1 MRKLNPNRYLSP
13 IRRAAVCCLF
23 GQLFAVGSLVGS
35 QTIRTKIDDE
45 KYSVF
50 SAALQHFSTTVMGA
64 PSLLLIVGE
73 TTWHDNIQA
82 ALDEVRHPTPMP
94 QVRDPA
100 LTRRIDPDKVREKS
114 RWLKEHDKRI
124 LLNPADFAQQ
134 ISKETIV
141 SWVHECYKPAVLQN
155 AFKVSAKT
163 IVITAEDW
171 QRLGAGE
178 EKSYRDFRK
187 KFLRSYGDNAVIELS
202 GVGFNNEH
210 TQAVVEIGYVIP
222 DRVGGE
228 GYFLLLEKGNDTWKV
243 RCALLA
249 WLS

>member
-35 QTIRTKIDDE
+35 QTIRTEIDDE

-64 PSLLLIVGE
+64 PSLLLIDGE
-73 TTWHDNIQA
+73 TTSHHNIQA

-94 QVRDPA
+94 QVKDPA
-100 LTRRIDPDKVREKS
+100 LTRRSDPDKVRENS

-134 ISKETIV
+134 ISEETIV

-163 IVITAEDW
+163 IVITRKTGSDW
-171 QRLGAGE
+171 ELV
-178 EKSYRDFRK
+178 RK
-187 KFLRSYGDNAVIELS
+187 NRIEISGRNSCVVTVTMRSSNFL
-202 GVGFNNEH
+202 
-210 TQAVVEIGYVIP
+210 
-222 DRVGGE
+222 
-228 GYFLLLEKGNDTWKV
+228 
-243 RCALLA
+243 ALVLIMNTRKP
-249 WLS
+249 